1 MVIDMNI
8 VIGFN
13 KSFKEANKTRK
24 RYRAMKGSAGSG
36 KSVNVAQ
43 DYILKLSDPKYKGAN
58 LLVVRKSES
67 THKYSTYAE
76 LTSAINKIYGKNA
89 NKYWKITANPLEM
102 RSRVTGNSII
112 FRGVNDAKQ
121 REKLKSINFPTG
133 KLTWVWCEEAT
144 ELAESDVDILD
155 DRLRGIL
162 TNPNLYYQITFTF
175 NPVAATHWIKKKYFD
190 YESEDIFTH
199 HSTYLE
205 NRFID
210 AAYHKRM
217 MMRKEQDPE
226 GYKVYGLGEWGETGG
241 TILNNYIVHE
251 FPTNFEN
258 FDNMRLAQ
266 DFGFNHAD
274 AILRAGFKDG
284 ELYICDEIY
293 VHEKDTSEIIDI
305 ANAYGMEKH
314 LTMYCDSAEPDRIK
328 MWKKAGYRARPVVK
342 GPGSV
347 KAQIDYLKQM
357 KIHIHPKCVN
367 FYEEITQ
374 WKWKYDEK
382 RGIYLDEP
390 VEFMDDA
397 MAALRYLIDD
407 KLKGNRLKSKKLNL
421 GI

>member
-1 MVIDMNI
+1 M
-8 VIGFN
+8 
-13 KSFKEANKTRK
+13 
-24 RYRAMKGSAGSG
+24 
-36 KSVNVAQ
+36 
-43 DYILKLSDPKYKGAN
+43 
-58 LLVVRKSES
+58 
-67 THKYSTYAE
+67 
-76 LTSAINKIYGKNA
+76 
-89 NKYWKITANPLEM
+89 
-102 RSRVTGNSII
+102 
-112 FRGVNDAKQ
+112 
-121 REKLKSINFPTG
+121 
-133 KLTWVWCEEAT
+133 
-144 ELAESDVDILD
+144 
-155 DRLRGIL
+155 
-162 TNPNLYYQITFTF
+162 
-175 NPVAATHWIKKKYFD
+175 
-190 YESEDIFTH
+190 
-199 HSTYLE
+199 
-205 NRFID
+205 
-210 AAYHKRM
+210 
-217 MMRKEQDPE
+217 
-226 GYKVYGLGEWGETGG
+226 
-241 TILNNYIVHE
+241 HE